1 MRDKCLKME
10 HYSQTIIHK
19 KLKATKAVKGE
30 WILQWTRFVNE
41 VELSWSQSTKGSTLY
56 LATNNPFEPRLE
68 IAAYNRENKQQK
80 IQLPVVPLVWPA
92 ALELV
97 TPSKASV
104 FIAANV
110 DIIDRESK
118 EQYDFCEWEELIGKR

>member
-1 MRDKCLKME
+1 ME
-10 HYSQTIIHK
+10 TYSQATIHK

-68 IAAYNRENKQQK
+68 IAAYNRETKQKK
-80 IQLPVVPLVWPA
+80 IKLPVVPLFWPA
-92 ALELV
+92 SLILE
-97 TPSKASV
+97 TPGRASV
-104 FIAANV
+104 FIAASV
-110 DIIDRESK
+110 DIIDRKPKQNSE
-118 EQYDFCEWEELIGKR
+118 FCDWEELIGKR